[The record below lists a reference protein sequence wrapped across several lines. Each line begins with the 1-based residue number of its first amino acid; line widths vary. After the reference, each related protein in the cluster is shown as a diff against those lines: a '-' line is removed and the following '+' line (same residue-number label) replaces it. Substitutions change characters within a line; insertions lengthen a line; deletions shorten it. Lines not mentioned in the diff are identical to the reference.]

1 MRCQRDQQRCKAKL
15 FQFLTYTHLSLCPY
29 SSEKLCDCS
38 STRTMTEAM
47 QGQKEEETCCSG
59 RYKASQICYSQ
70 GKERYYTGVRK
81 KPQNKVC
88 LERYK
93 HSNHKKPHQLLL
105 AAINHYKHL
114 SNSLFTAAVSG
125 ECLFFQFLLFIAPR
139 KKKKKISKN
148 NTTFFS
154 NLLSFSSYFQLENF
168 SVAIFDR
175 DSHFFKN
182 ISTFAL

>member
-1 MRCQRDQQRCKAKL
+1 MFKKQPQFVPFKKLNKTKVKKQIFWVLQFNTRENTQHMRRKRDQQRCKAKL
-15 FQFLTYTHLSLCPY
+15 FQFLTQTHLSLCPY

-47 QGQKEEETCCSG
+47 QGQREEETCCSG

-139 KKKKKISKN
+139 KKKKKNQQK
-148 NTTFFS
+148 
-154 NLLSFSSYFQLENF
+154 
-168 SVAIFDR
+168 
-175 DSHFFKN
+175 
-182 ISTFAL
+182 